1 MGYAIIG
8 FGKIGQALAKQGDR
22 VLVAGLARGEIKA
35 TNKTWEDDFAP
46 SHAARSWNA
55 QP

>member
-8 FGKIGQALAKQGDR
+8 FGTID
-22 VLVAGLARGEIKA
+22 LARGKIKA

-46 SHAARSWNA
+46 SHAARSSNA
-55 QP
+55 QQ